1 MKTLIVYAT
10 KYGYAEDCAHALMDQ
25 IDGDV
30 LAVDIQKDTLSGVE
44 AFDNIVIGGSV
55 YMGQVNKK
63 LKAFCEN
70 NKTAI
75 AVKNTGLFLCCGLP
89 ENFEQTMKDAFPA
102 EVIDKA
108 IARECFGGEL
118 RTEKM
123 KGPDRIISGMMKK
136 ATAGQGKP
144 EVAPNPKNIVNL
156 ANEINKKGNKHIEK
170 EKSHIGSS
178 RGHRLDWLGH
188 RREGLAGFTEIQ
200 ERNRLIGYQECGF
213 IPVGRWDL

>member
-10 KYGYAEDCAHALMDQ
+10 KYGYADDCAHALMDQ

-30 LAVDIQKDTLSGVE
+30 LAVDIQKDNLSSVE

-75 AVKNTGLFLCCGLP
+75 AAKNTGLFLCCGLP
-89 ENFEQTMKDAFPA
+89 ENFEQTIQAAFPS
-102 EVIDKA
+102 EVLDGA

-118 RTEKM
+118 RTDKM

-136 ATAGQGKP
+136 ATAGQGKADVAKMP
-144 EVAPNPKNIVNL
+144 ENIAKL
-156 ANEINKKGNKHIEK
+156 ANAINRKGN
-170 EKSHIGSS
+170 
-178 RGHRLDWLGH
+178 
-188 RREGLAGFTEIQ
+188 
-200 ERNRLIGYQECGF
+200 
-213 IPVGRWDL
+213 